1 MTPIVSPTGNWIG
14 TLLFVLL
21 FALGV
26 GIFAVRAGE
35 LVTLLSKGRREDR
48 TDNLDNRIGD
58 FFKVVLGQSGVLRD
72 PIPGIAH
79 FFTFWG
85 FIIIQIG
92 LLDLMV
98 RAFGFEIPFIGGNPG
113 FVATLDVFLILVAV
127 ALVVFT
133 IRRAVFHPKQLDSKR
148 HGPWDGYIILGLIL
162 AVLVTLAFAEAFEF
176 AASNGAAW
184 SLFGQ
189 WMGPWF
195 SGLGSATNVVL
206 FRVCCWLHI
215 GTVLFFLAY
224 LPRSKHLHL

>member
-98 RAFGFEIPFIGGNPG
+98 RAFGFEIPFIGGKPRVLG
-113 FVATLDVFLILVAV
+113 PRVFFLIFVSGRLAGVSTNRPGV
-127 ALVVFT
+127 LP
-133 IRRAVFHPKQLDSKR
+133 HP
-148 HGPWDGYIILGLIL
+148 
-162 AVLVTLAFAEAFEF
+162 
-176 AASNGAAW
+176 
-184 SLFGQ
+184 
-189 WMGPWF
+189 
-195 SGLGSATNVVL
+195 
-206 FRVCCWLHI
+206 
-215 GTVLFFLAY
+215 
-224 LPRSKHLHL
+224 